1 MQTRSPIF
9 TNKPLLLISTCGISL
24 LTNILRQEKMNGLD
38 SRTLSSL
45 SNKVDLEDIPEN
57 SQADLAELFETTRQR
72 LLVMDIDEAAQA
84 SAELNGLS
92 RVDGALSKRA
102 MHYFIS
108 TDTYVG
114 KQTADLVATWLKEH
128 GANVQIQTI
137 KGLTTRDSTS
147 FMDGAKNLLQF
158 LTGIVREYSPSYYV
172 IFNLTG
178 GFKSLLGLMT
188 TIGCFYADEVVY
200 VFESGDDLIRIPR
213 LPIKL
218 DDQLFK
224 AHATE
229 LLRMSE
235 DDYISVEEAENIPRA
250 LLEDV
255 DEQHVG
261 LSVWGA
267 LIWEQYSPDL
277 LSQELIKLPYLQY
290 ESSFRKDFGNLQ
302 KEDKI
307 KLQQTLAK
315 VAGYLRQTN
324 GSREALLG
332 NRAGGIKYEQ
342 YSGKH
347 AHYGHF
353 RYGRGDRVSCEPI
366 AGKLILRHC
375 GEHDY
380 VNDNP

>member
-1 MQTRSPIF
+1 MQPSKH
-9 TNKPLLLISTCGISL
+9 KPLLIISTGGISL
-24 LTNILRQEKMNGLD
+24 LTNILRQEKVDGLD
-38 SRTLSSL
+38 QKTLFQL
-45 SNKVDLEDIPEN
+45 SNKVSEEDIPH
-57 SQADLAELFETTRQR
+57 ATLAPMSELLTVARQR
-72 LLVMDIDEAAQA
+72 LLTMDIEEVAKA
-84 SAELNGLS
+84 SAEVNSLS
-92 RVDGALSKRA
+92 RVDGALSQQA
-102 MHYFIS
+102 LHYFVT
-108 TDTYVG
+108 TDTYLG
-114 KQTADLVATWLKEH
+114 RQTAELLAAWLEER
-128 GANVQIQTI
+128 GESVQIKTI

-158 LTGIVREYSPSYYV
+158 LTGVVRAYRQSHYV

-229 LLRMSE
+229 LLRMSA
-235 DDYISVEEAENIPRA
+235 DDFISLKEAENIPPA
-250 LLEDV
+250 LLENV

-267 LIWEQYSPDL
+267 LIWDQYSSEL
-277 LSQELIKLPYLQY
+277 LAQELVALPYLQY
-290 ESSFRKDFGNLQ
+290 ESSFRKDFDKLQ

-307 KLQQTLAK
+307 KLQQTLAR
-315 VAGYLRQTN
+315 VAGYLKHTN

-342 YSGKH
+342 YSGKNSR
-347 AHYGHF
+347 YGHF
-353 RYGRGDRVSCEPI
+353 RYGGGDRVSCEPGT
-366 AGKLILRHC
+366 GKLVLRHC

-380 VNDNP
+380 VNNNP

>member
-1 MQTRSPIF
+1 
-9 TNKPLLLISTCGISL
+9 
-24 LTNILRQEKMNGLD
+24 
-38 SRTLSSL
+38 
-45 SNKVDLEDIPEN
+45 
-57 SQADLAELFETTRQR
+57 
-72 LLVMDIDEAAQA
+72 
-84 SAELNGLS
+84 
-92 RVDGALSKRA
+92 
-102 MHYFIS
+102 
-108 TDTYVG
+108 
-114 KQTADLVATWLKEH
+114 VATWLVEH
-128 GANVQIQTI
+128 GENVHIETV

-158 LTGIVREYSPSYYV
+158 LTKVVSQFSKSHYV

-188 TIGCFYADEVVY
+188 TLGCFYADEVVY

-235 DDYISVEEAENIPRA
+235 DDYISVEESENIPRA

-261 LSVWGA
+261 LSVWGV
-267 LIWEQYSPDL
+267 LIWKQFSSDL
-277 LSQELIKLPYLQY
+277 LSEELIKLPYLQY
-290 ESSFRKDFGNLQ
+290 ESSFRKDFDNLQ

-307 KLQQTLAK
+307 KLQKTLAK
-315 VAGYLRQTN
+315 VALCLRQKN
-324 GSREALLG
+324 GSREGLLG
-332 NRAGGIKYEQ
+332 NQAGGIKYEQ

-347 AHYGHF
+347 VRYGHF
-353 RYGRGDRVSCEPI
+353 RYGRGDRVSCEPVSE
-366 AGKLILRHC
+366 KLILRHC